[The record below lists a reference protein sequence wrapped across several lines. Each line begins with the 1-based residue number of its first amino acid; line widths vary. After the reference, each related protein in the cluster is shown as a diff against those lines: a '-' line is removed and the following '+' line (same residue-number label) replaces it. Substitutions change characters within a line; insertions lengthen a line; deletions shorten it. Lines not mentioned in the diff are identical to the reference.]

1 MNSDMKKVIKPNPL
15 RKIKKK
21 SGTAKTKY
29 ELLSTTH
36 HWHVKYM
43 PILWI
48 VISNTCFYIILDVPD
63 KDISIRYLNKNV
75 PWSSFIKLKFI
86 QIYLPATI
94 CKLLR

>member
-43 PILWI
+43 PIL
-48 VISNTCFYIILDVPD
+48 
-63 KDISIRYLNKNV
+63 
-75 PWSSFIKLKFI
+75 
-86 QIYLPATI
+86 
-94 CKLLR
+94 